1 MKFRTHWYFFIP
13 ALTGLIAA
21 ILLNFSNLPNPIV
34 YLRADLGTFLFMV
47 GTAISVTSWIAR
59 SVREWINTIQTE
71 ARAKAISDRRSF
83 LSLLDHELKN
93 PLTAIMAGLANL
105 NDGTQGEALHSVE
118 TQVQRLSRLV
128 ADLRKLSDLET
139 RPLEMNTVNLP
150 LLLEEVFNLAQDRAG
165 DERELALSIPQAP
178 WPLPDIE
185 GDRDLLFLAIHNV
198 IDNSIKYT
206 QPGDAIELRAREEGN
221 QVRIEIA
228 DTGPG
233 IPEDEINQV
242 WGELFRG
249 ASARGIPG
257 SGLGLALVQ
266 SIVRRHGGTTE
277 IQSQVGKGTVITLS
291 MPTQAVTEL

>member
-1 MKFRTHWYFFIP
+1 MKLKNNWYFFIP
-13 ALTGLIAA
+13 AVTGFVIA
-21 ILLNFSNLPNPIV
+21 ILLNFSSLPNPIV
-34 YLRADLGTFLFMV
+34 YLKADLGTFLFIV
-47 GTAISVTSWIAR
+47 GTVISVISWIAR
-59 SVREWINTIQTE
+59 LVKLRINTIETNAKEE
-71 ARAKAISDRRSF
+71 AIRDRRSF

-105 NDGTQGEALHSVE
+105 DNGTQSEALHSVD
-118 TQVQRLSRLV
+118 TQVQRMSRLV

-150 LLLEEVFNLAQDRAG
+150 QLLEEVFELAQDRVG
-165 DERELALSIPQAP
+165 EERGLTLAIPQAP
-178 WPLPDIE
+178 WPLPEIK

-206 QPGDAIELRAREEGN
+206 QPNDTIELRAREEGN

-233 IPEDEINQV
+233 IPENEINQV
-242 WGELFRG
+242 WAELFRG
-249 ASARGIPG
+249 AGARGVPG

-266 SIVRRHGGTTE
+266 SIIRRHGGTAE
-277 IQSQVGKGTVITLS
+277 IRSQVGKGTVITLS
-291 MPTQAVTEL
+291 LPTQAVTEL